1 MRGDALNERYIHP
14 CRERYTLILRT
25 MKKLYIIVSREFS
38 ERVRK
43 KSFIIVTLLMP
54 LFMIGMML
62 APSLIMLYGG
72 SEQKQVVVVDRS
84 GIVADK
90 LYSGPEV
97 TFILEDEMS
106 KAEACNI
113 YNAESG
119 IFGVLYIGST
129 IEARDSVQLITNSS
143 SSIAIEENI
152 SRQISKIVES
162 EKLRAYNIENIDEIL
177 ASVKTNIELSTFVND
192 GTGEEA
198 TMESTSSGMNYA
210 LGLVLG
216 MLLYMVIILYGQ
228 MVLTSVVEEKASRV
242 IDVMVTSCTPF
253 QLMMGK
259 ILGIASVA
267 ITQIAI
273 WALLVIGASKFIV
286 PAVFATDVAAMND
299 MMLQTLVGTFGD
311 TAYIATLFC
320 YLLLFIVGGFLLY
333 ASLYA
338 AAGSAVDSVQDGQ
351 QFNTVIMLPIIF
363 AMIVMT
369 SVFNDP
375 NSPMVFWASLIP
387 FTSPVVMIARIPF
400 GIPTWEIATSLVL
413 LYASFIVT
421 TWLASRIFRVG
432 IFMHGKRPS
441 WTELWRWLKS

>member
-1 MRGDALNERYIHP
+1 MN
-14 CRERYTLILRT
+14 
-25 MKKLYIIVSREFS
+25 KLYLIVSREFS

-72 SEQKQVVVVDRS
+72 SEHKQIVVVDRS

-143 SSIAIEENI
+143 SSMAIEENI

-162 EKLRAYNIENIDEIL
+162 EKLRAYDIENLDEIL
-177 ASVKTNIELSTFVND
+177 ASVKTDIELSTFLND

-198 TMESTSSGMNYA
+198 TMESTSSGMSYI

-216 MLLYMVIILYGQ
+216 MLLYMVIIIYGQ

-286 PAVFATDVAAMND
+286 PAVFATDVTAMND
-299 MMLQTLVGTFGD
+299 TMLQTLVGTFGD
-311 TAYIATLFC
+311 TTYIAMLFC

-375 NSPMVFWASLIP
+375 NSTMVLWASLIP

-441 WTELWRWLKS
+441 WAELWRWLKS

>member
-1 MRGDALNERYIHP
+1 MN
-14 CRERYTLILRT
+14 
-25 MKKLYIIVSREFS
+25 KLYLIVSREFS

-72 SEQKQVVVVDRS
+72 SEHKQIVVVDRS
-84 GIVADK
+84 GVVADK
-90 LYSGPEV
+90 LYSSPEL
-97 TFILEDEMS
+97 TFILENEMS

-113 YNAESG
+113 YNADSG

-351 QFNTVIMLPIIF
+351 QFNTIIMLPIIF
-363 AMIVMT
+363 SMIIMT

-400 GIPTWEIATSLVL
+400 GIPTWEIVTSLVL

-441 WTELWRWLKS
+441 WAELWRWLKS

>member
-1 MRGDALNERYIHP
+1 
-14 CRERYTLILRT
+14 
-25 MKKLYIIVSREFS
+25 
-38 ERVRK
+38 
-43 KSFIIVTLLMP
+43 
-54 LFMIGMML
+54 
-62 APSLIMLYGG
+62 
-72 SEQKQVVVVDRS
+72 
-84 GIVADK
+84 
-90 LYSGPEV
+90 
-97 TFILEDEMS
+97 
-106 KAEACNI
+106 
-113 YNAESG
+113 
-119 IFGVLYIGST
+119 
-129 IEARDSVQLITNSS
+129 
-143 SSIAIEENI
+143 
-152 SRQISKIVES
+152 
-162 EKLRAYNIENIDEIL
+162 
-177 ASVKTNIELSTFVND
+177 
-192 GTGEEA
+192 
-198 TMESTSSGMNYA
+198 
-210 LGLVLG
+210 
-216 MLLYMVIILYGQ
+216 MVIIIYGQ

-286 PAVFATDVAAMND
+286 PAVFATDVTAMND
-299 MMLQTLVGTFGD
+299 TMLQTLVGTFGD
-311 TAYIATLFC
+311 TTYIAMLFC

-375 NSPMVFWASLIP
+375 SSPMVLWASLIP

-400 GIPTWEIATSLVL
+400 GIPTWEIVTSLVL
-413 LYASFIVT
+413 LYASFILT
-421 TWLASRIFRVG
+421 TWLASKIYRVG

-441 WTELWRWLKS
+441 WVELWKWLKS